1 MSKKQE
7 AAMKATIKYPAA
19 GGEQYWR
26 KNEQGQNTCRAVV
39 IAEDG
44 KEYGVK
50 LTEGT
55 PQWEL
60 PAGAELAIELRQNR
74 SDGSTYAVLEGT
86 PQAGNRGGGGGY
98 PRKPALTPEQQAA
111 EAQRLAPLV
120 VSIYKHLDGMFHK
133 YEDSLHKKPEAEDIR
148 SMAISI
154 LISITD
160 K

>member
-1 MSKKQE
+1 
-7 AAMKATIKYPAA
+7 MKATIKYPAA

-60 PAGAELAIELRQNR
+60 PAGAELAIELRTNR

-86 PQAGNRGGGGGY
+86 PQAGSRGGGGY
-98 PRKPALTPEQQAA
+98 TRREYKTPTKELAK
-111 EAQRLAPLV
+111 EASDFGANLFKAMKGRMEGA
-120 VSIYKHLDGMFHK
+120 SD
-133 YEDSLHKKPEAEDIR
+133 EAVARIT
-148 SMAISI
+148 AT
-154 LISITD
+154 LIE
-160 K
+160 KLC